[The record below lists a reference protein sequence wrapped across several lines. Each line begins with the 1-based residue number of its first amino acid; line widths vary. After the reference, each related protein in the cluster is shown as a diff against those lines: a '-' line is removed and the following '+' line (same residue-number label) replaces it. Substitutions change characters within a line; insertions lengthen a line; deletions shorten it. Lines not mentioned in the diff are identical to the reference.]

1 MAAKR
6 TLLTRLAD
14 TPTPVTTSEHG
25 TTTHGAPTPPAGAP
39 PPDSKLET
47 PPPAA
52 ALPPSGIDITAHL
65 NAESDRLLRERGE
78 TRNPDYKGP
87 VTDPQLVWANLIRT
101 PQGRSLT
108 DPRIQQ
114 LSPQRFDTV
123 FLSALKSAF
132 LAGWDASKEGGE
144 G

>member
-1 MAAKR
+1 MAAA
-6 TLLTRLAD
+6 AD
-14 TPTPVTTSEHG
+14 GCDAARDVIAMSRHFHKVVSG
-25 TTTHGAPTPPAGAP
+25 
-39 PPDSKLET
+39 ET
-47 PPPAA
+47 PPGVVEQVGEPVPEGAYFSVMGVRA
-52 ALPPSGIDITAHL
+52 TSEDLKK
-65 NAESDRLLRERGE
+65 AEV
-78 TRNPDYKGP
+78 TMVPVVTP